1 MSLRPGVPG
10 EVPAE
15 TVRVARAAF
24 PKGCLAVRVRDVL
37 GPVFTDVE
45 FAGLF
50 SGRGRPAASPGRL
63 AMVLVLQFAEGMSD
77 RQAAHAVRSRID
89 WKYAL
94 GLELTDP
101 GFDFSVL
108 SEFRGRL
115 IAGGVEAG
123 VLDAVLESVSA
134 AGLLKAGGRQ
144 RSDATHVLAA
154 VREVNRLESVVEAMR
169 AALNALAVAAPQWL
183 AERTPPEWFDR
194 YSARPEDTK
203 FPSRWAARLS
213 HAEQVGQDGMTLL
226 QAVWSVDAPAWLR
239 ELPAVEFLRRMWVQE
254 YQVSGGEVSWR
265 KPKDCPPGQL
275 RIRSAYDPDARNGAK
290 RDRAWCGYKVHL
302 TETCE
307 PDAPHLITEVITT
320 TAATADVQVTDQ
332 IHDALARRDLLPDVH
347 LVDAGYV
354 DAAHLVAARRDHG
367 IELVGPVGANTG
379 WQAAANNGYSIDAFA
394 VDWDNKQVTCPNGRT
409 SRQWQHDGRRSSG
422 PVIRARFSPADCRPC
437 PSRDQCTRGVAY
449 MGREITLRHRD
460 EHEALRTA
468 RLDQQ
473 TDPWKQRYKHRAGI
487 EGTISQGVRA
497 FGLRRSRYRGHPKT
511 HLQHLLTAAGMNLTR
526 LDAWLTGTPLA
537 PTRTSHFAALR
548 PTG

>member
-1 MSLRPGVPG
+1 M
-10 EVPAE
+10 
-15 TVRVARAAF
+15 ARAAF
-24 PKGCLAVRVRDVL
+24 PEGCLAVRVRDVL
-37 GPVFTDVE
+37 GPVFTDAE

-50 SGRGRPAASPGRL
+50 PVRGRPAASPGRL

-101 GFDFSVL
+101 GFDFSLL

-134 AGLLKAGGRQ
+134 AGLIKAGGRQ

-154 VREVNRLESVVEAMR
+154 VREVNRLESVVETVR
-169 AALNALAVAAPQWL
+169 AALNALAVAAPGWL

-226 QAVWSVDAPAWLR
+226 QAVWSGDAPAWLR
-239 ELPAVEFLRRMWVQE
+239 ELPVVEFLRQMWVQE
-254 YQVSGGEVSWR
+254 YQVSDGEVGWR
-265 KPKDCPPGQL
+265 KPKDCPPGRL
-275 RIRSAYDPDARNGAK
+275 RIRSTYDSDARNGAK

-320 TAATADVQVTDQ
+320 TAATADIQVTDQ
-332 IHDALARRDLLPDVH
+332 IHDGLARRDLLPDVH
-347 LVDAGYV
+347 LVDAGYI

-379 WQAAANNGYSIDAFA
+379 WQ
-394 VDWDNKQVTCPNGRT
+394 
-409 SRQWQHDGRRSSG
+409 GRREQRSQHRRLHRRLGQQAGDLPERQDQQPVAARRATLVRPRDPSPLLTCGLPPLPLTRPVHPRRHLHGTRDHPAAPRRTRSS
-422 PVIRARFSPADCRPC
+422 PHSPARPANR
-437 PSRDQCTRGVAY
+437 SMEA
-449 MGREITLRHRD
+449 
-460 EHEALRTA
+460 ALRTPG
-468 RLDQQ
+468 R
-473 TDPWKQRYKHRAGI
+473 HRGHHLP
-487 EGTISQGVRA
+487 GRPRVRA
-497 FGLRRSRYRGHPKT
+497 S
-511 HLQHLLTAAGMNLTR
+511 
-526 LDAWLTGTPLA
+526 
-537 PTRTSHFAALR
+537 
-548 PTG
+548 

>member
-1 MSLRPGVPG
+1 MSLRPGVPAG
-10 EVPAE
+10 VPEE
-15 TVRVARAAF
+15 TARVARAAF

-37 GPVFTDVE
+37 GPVFTDGE

-50 SGRGRPAASPGRL
+50 SDRGRPAASPGRL
-63 AMVLVLQFAEGMSD
+63 AMISVLQFAEGLSD

-101 GFDFSVL
+101 GCDFSVL
-108 SEFRGRL
+108 SEFRDRL
-115 IAGGVEAG
+115 IAGGIEAR
-123 VLDAVLESVSA
+123 VLDAVLENASA

-154 VREVNRLESVVEAMR
+154 VRDLNRLESVVETMR
-169 AALNALAVAAPQWL
+169 AALNALAVAVPQWL
-183 AERTPPEWFDR
+183 AVRTPPEWFDR

-203 FPSRWAARLS
+203 FPSRWAARVG

-226 QAVWSVDAPAWLR
+226 TSVWSTDAPAWLR
-239 ELPAVEFLRRMWVQE
+239 ELPAVEFLRQMWVQE
-254 YQVSGGEVSWR
+254 YQVSDGEVSWR
-265 KPKDCPPGQL
+265 NCKDCPPGRL
-275 RIRSAYDPDARNGAK
+275 RVRSPYDPDARNGVK

-307 PDAPHLITEVITT
+307 PDAPHLITEVVTT
-320 TAATADVQVTDQ
+320 TAAVTDFEVTDK
-332 IHDALARRDLLPDVH
+332 IHDGLARRKLIPDVH

-354 DAAHLVAARRDHG
+354 DAAHLVAARRDHD
-367 IELVGPVGANTG
+367 IELVGPVKPNTG
-379 WQAAANNGYSIDAFA
+379 WQAAANNGYTIDDFTI
-394 VDWDNKQVTCPNGRT
+394 DWDNKRVTCPNGKMT
-409 SRQWQHDGRRSSG
+409 TQWQHDRRRTEG

-437 PSRDQCTRGVAY
+437 PSRDQCTRGVAS

-468 RLDQQ
+468 RRDQQ
-473 TDPWKQRYKHRAGI
+473 TVQWQKRYGHRAGI
-487 EGTISQGVRA
+487 EGTIAQGVRA
-497 FGLRRSRYRGHPKT
+497 FGLRKSRYRGHPKT
-511 HLQHLLTAAGMNLTR
+511 RLQHVLTAAGMNLAR

-537 PTRTSHFAALR
+537 PTRTSHFAALS

>member
-1 MSLRPGVPG
+1 M
-10 EVPAE
+10 
-15 TVRVARAAF
+15 ARAAF

-37 GPVFTDVE
+37 GPVFTDAE

-63 AMVLVLQFAEGMSD
+63 AMVLVLQFAEGLSD

-123 VLDAVLESVSA
+123 VLDAVLKSVSA

-154 VREVNRLESVVEAMR
+154 VREVNRLESVVEAVR
-169 AALNALAVAAPQWL
+169 AALNALAVAAPGWL
-183 AERTPPEWFDR
+183 VERTPPEWFDR

-226 QAVWSVDAPAWLR
+226 RAVWSVDAPAWLR
-239 ELPAVEFLRRMWVQE
+239 ELPAVEFLRQMWVQE
-254 YQVSGGEVSWR
+254 YQVSGGEVGWR
-265 KPKDCPPGQL
+265 KPKDCPPGRL

-320 TAATADVQVTDQ
+320 TAATADIQVTDQ

-347 LVDAGYV
+347 LVDAGYI
-354 DAAHLVAARRDHG
+354 DAAHLVSARRDHG
-367 IELVGPVGANTG
+367 IELVGPASANTG
-379 WQAAANNGYSIDAFA
+379 WQAAAHNGYTIDDFT
-394 VDWDNKQVTCPNGRT
+394 VDWDNRQVTCPNGRT

-437 PSRDQCTRGVAY
+437 PSRDQCTRGVTY

-468 RLDQQ
+468 RQEQQ
-473 TDPWKQRYKHRAGI
+473 TDPWKQRYGHRAGI

-497 FGLRRSRYRGHPKT
+497 FGLRRSRYRGHHKT